1 MSIKFLHLCRA
12 CKDSNPSACEGPAKR
27 YTSCNLQ
34 PCPRGYPDADSREA
48 QCARWEGATLHGYFR
63 IDCCDGPN
71 CRYNSETF
79 EGKLYSWIPYL
90 RAPRKCELNCMPQGE
105 RFYYRHAKKV
115 GSDLHR
121 IASRWPRGCKAPLSV
136 DASKRVNCKQFTL
149 LLASTDKSAK
159 QPLGQRDATRCM

>member
-1 MSIKFLHLCRA
+1 MVSIVSHFLCRA
-12 CKDSNPSACEGPAKR
+12 CKDTNPSACEGPAKR

-48 QCARWEGATLHGYFR
+48 QCARWEGGTLHGYFR
-63 IDCCDGPN
+63 IDCYDGPN

-115 GSDLHR
+115 CSDLEFYWLK
-121 IASRWPRGCKAPLSV
+121 SFQ
-136 DASKRVNCKQFTL
+136 DAFVRT
-149 LLASTDKSAK
+149 
-159 QPLGQRDATRCM
+159 PH